1 MYQGKYTKSDSTP
14 PKAPVAPAP
23 EQERKAAPEQ
33 PVSAPERTAPVRRTP
48 AKRRRRKN
56 TKNGTVLFYTVYF
69 AFILVF
75 FIAILCVM
83 NPLRDWLVKYEAS
96 QPSYQRD
103 QVFSQL
109 FDHPDWKSLYTLAGC
124 KDTEFVNADAY
135 AAYMTQKVGN
145 RELECL
151 ETSAGLSGDK
161 KFLVKLGEEK
171 IASFTLTGGEEEAT
185 EIANWK
191 LGTVEVFFTAN
202 ESVTAEKIPGYTLYV
217 NGVPLDDSHTI
228 REVATLAENYLP
240 EGIHGYRLVQQQAT
254 GLLAAPSVQLK
265 DEAGNAIDLTLDAQT
280 GIYKIA
286 VTTHEATQAEM
297 DLAKKA
303 TETYAKYMIG
313 KTTLSE
319 VKKLY
324 NPESQF
330 YKTISRSEV
339 GWVQS
344 GASYAFTEP
353 VYSDFYRYAEDLFS
367 IRLDMTLEQTR
378 FDGSVKEYSLDNTLF
393 FQRDSKGNWIV
404 MEATNVNVQDR
415 TESVR
420 LTFLDAQGGVL
431 STSLVEADANKI
443 VLPAITAPEGNVLKG
458 WGTQALGEDGKI
470 TMTMQFTP
478 TESGEVYLPS
488 DSTLEPMVLY
498 PYFEEVTE

>member
-1 MYQGKYTKSDSTP
+1 
-14 PKAPVAPAP
+14 
-23 EQERKAAPEQ
+23 
-33 PVSAPERTAPVRRTP
+33 
-48 AKRRRRKN
+48 
-56 TKNGTVLFYTVYF
+56 
-69 AFILVF
+69 
-75 FIAILCVM
+75 M

-109 FDHPDWKSLYTLAGC
+109 FDNPDWKSLYTLAGC

-145 RELECL
+145 QELECL

-265 DEAGNAIDLTLDAQT
+265 DEASNAIDLTLDAET
-280 GIYKIA
+280 GIYKIPLA
-286 VTTHEATQAEM
+286 TFEATQEEM
-297 DLAKKA
+297 DLAKKM
-303 TETYAKYMIG
+303 EQGNERAKQ
-313 KTTLSE
+313 E
-319 VKKLY
+319 
-324 NPESQF
+324 
-330 YKTISRSEV
+330 
-339 GWVQS
+339 
-344 GASYAFTEP
+344 
-353 VYSDFYRYAEDLFS
+353 
-367 IRLDMTLEQTR
+367 
-378 FDGSVKEYSLDNTLF
+378 
-393 FQRDSKGNWIV
+393 
-404 MEATNVNVQDR
+404 
-415 TESVR
+415 
-420 LTFLDAQGGVL
+420 
-431 STSLVEADANKI
+431 LVEAC
-443 VLPAITAPEGNVLKG
+443 G
-458 WGTQALGEDGKI
+458 
-470 TMTMQFTP
+470 
-478 TESGEVYLPS
+478 
-488 DSTLEPMVLY
+488 
-498 PYFEEVTE
+498 